1 MVAMQPAVIVTGAAG
16 GIGQALC
23 SAFRQAGYW
32 VVGLD
37 SRQEPTDAHVLIQV
51 DLERLASD
59 EEASLELGESVRAA
73 CGGKSISVLIN
84 NGAYQVV
91 RPFHALA
98 LRDWQQ
104 TLNVNLL
111 APVMLC
117 KLFQKDLAE
126 HFGCIV
132 NIASI
137 HAHQTKPEFVA
148 YATSKAAILGF
159 TQALAVEV
167 GSSIRVNAIVPAAI
181 RTPML
186 EAGLAHVPGALQKL
200 ESYHPT
206 GGIGLPAEVADL
218 AVFMA
223 SRKLPFMNGAGVSL
237 DGGISCRLHDP
248 V

>member
-1 MVAMQPAVIVTGAAG
+1 MDATPSAAIVTGAVG

-37 SRQEPTDAHVLIQV
+37 SRQGPTDAHAFIQF
-51 DLERLASD
+51 DLERLALD
-59 EEASLELGESVRAA
+59 ESASLELDRSVREA
-73 CGGKSISVLIN
+73 CGGRSIRALIN

-91 RPFHALA
+91 RPFQVLE

-117 KLFQKDLAE
+117 KLFQRDLADSS
-126 HFGCIV
+126 GCIV

-167 GSSIRVNAIVPAAI
+167 GGAIRVNAIVPAAI

-186 EAGLAHVPGALQKL
+186 EAGLAHFPGALQKL

-206 GGIGLPAEVADL
+206 GEIGMPGEVADL

-223 SRKLPFMNGAGVSL
+223 SRKLPFMNGAGVCL
-237 DGGISCRLHDP
+237 DGGISSRLHDP
-248 V
+248 A

>member
-1 MVAMQPAVIVTGAAG
+1 MDALPSAAIITGAAG

-32 VVGLD
+32 VIGID
-37 SRQEPTDAHVLIQV
+37 NRQEPTDAHAFIHF
-51 DLERLASD
+51 DLERLASN
-59 EEASLELGESVRAA
+59 EGASLELGESVRAA
-73 CGGKSISVLIN
+73 CAGKSIRVLIN

-91 RPFHALA
+91 QPFQVLA

-117 KLFQKDLAE
+117 KLFQQELAE
-126 HFGCIV
+126 HSGCIV

-137 HAHQTKPEFVA
+137 HAHQTKPDFVA

-186 EAGLAHVPGALQKL
+186 EAGLAHIPGALEKL

-206 GGIGLPAEVADL
+206 GDIGMPAEVADL

-248 V
+248 A